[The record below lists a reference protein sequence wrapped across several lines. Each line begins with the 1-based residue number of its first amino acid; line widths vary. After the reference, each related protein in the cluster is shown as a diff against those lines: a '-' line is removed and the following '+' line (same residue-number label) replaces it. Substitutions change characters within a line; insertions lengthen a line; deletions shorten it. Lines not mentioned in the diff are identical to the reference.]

1 MRRPASAA
9 APGTR
14 NDILMNIVRKLVIL
28 SAAAALAGAVAS
40 CSEDAFMEQ
49 APQTGD
55 PRKIEVRIAATATRG
70 ADAATAR
77 SLRAEATQNPT
88 VYVGGEAPAAT
99 PQTRIAFDE
108 NDGTMRWTKG
118 DRIALWSYSSG
129 AAAFEN
135 VPFTLWY
142 PREDPSQ
149 GLFTGQVNAMA
160 AGTYDY
166 YAACPVPESA
176 AGTKVTYTIPT
187 VQNGRWNP
195 DLDIMLAKTSGA
207 ELREEIL
214 NDVTLRFRHQ
224 VHAFKITVP
233 EGRNLLGGP
242 IEKLRIEF
250 GLPVAGRMTWDL
262 ANPDAAPEGAG
273 AATGITLAF
282 DTPVDEGDS
291 FWVYLA
297 PADLTGVPVRFT
309 ATDGTE
315 FSWPLTGTAFR
326 NCTAGTITP
335 VKLTIGELR
344 PQQEYRLMVDPAHLG
359 EPVTRIDS
367 IVMPENYEF
376 PSLELRNVSEPI
388 AVDADGTCTTKYFE
402 DQPNPFTVDGYVRM
416 SVSSENTEGV
426 YGKRCDVR
434 DATADGCTVMS
445 PYLFFEDFSNVVSFN
460 SNDNHGSGSHVQ
472 NPDAIQLDQYGLPG
486 WTGARTG
493 AEGGNAVRCCCHF
506 EGALIAY
513 GRYNGR
519 IDSPAIG
526 VIRSGKRVDVTVTY
540 DYTGGTTQSG
550 KRASP
555 LYTYGY
561 TTRSGA
567 FKGNED
573 IESQIEGGISLSKTG
588 DYGSIDQTKTYTIP
602 DCTSSH
608 RLSWQVSNDG
618 KRGDAFFGDYFLYL
632 DNIRVTI
639 AH

>member
-28 SAAAALAGAVAS
+28 SAAAALAGVAAS

-70 ADAATAR
+70 ADAATTR
-77 SLRAEATQNPT
+77 SLRAEETQNPT
-88 VYVGGEAPAAT
+88 VYVGDEAPAAT

-118 DRIALWSYSSG
+118 DRIALWGYGSG
-129 AAAFEN
+129 SAAFEN

-195 DLDIMLAKTSGA
+195 ELDIMLAKSRGV

-224 VHAFKITVP
+224 VHALKITVP

-315 FSWPLTGTAFR
+315 FSWPLTGTTFR

-344 PQQEYRLMVDPAHLG
+344 PQQDFRLTIDPANLG
-359 EPVTRIDS
+359 EPVTEID
-367 IVMPENYEF
+367 ELAAGEGYAF
-376 PSLELRNVSEPI
+376 PTLELSNRTRTFTAN
-388 AVDADGTCTTKYFE
+388 ADGTFTTRIFCDLPLSQLPTAE
-402 DQPNPFTVDGYVRM
+402 LTVG
-416 SVSSENTEGV
+416 SENTTGV
-426 YGKRCDVR
+426 YGKHCEVSGL
-434 DATADGCTVMS
+434 TAEGCTIKA
-445 PYLFFEDFSNVVSFN
+445 PYLFSEDFSGVTG
-460 SNDNHGSGSHVQ
+460 NDAHADEKGDSAQEMSE
-472 NPDAIQLDQYGLPG
+472 AGLPG
-486 WTGARTG
+486 WTGCRWKTEAGTSVELRSYCGSHTLG
-493 AEGGNAVRCCCHF
+493 TNLRS
-506 EGALIAY
+506 
-513 GRYNGR
+513 GRL
-519 IDSPAIG
+519 DSPALACIRNGKQVSLRVSYDIG
-526 VIRSGKRVDVTVTY
+526 GATDEKNGVARCTFGW
-540 DYTGGTTQSG
+540 TTQSG
-550 KRASP
+550 PIAGGNGSQNYPENKIDEFDAGTNGTP
-555 LYTYGY
+555 TYLPEAKTSTLTGC
-561 TTRSGA
+561 TAATRLTWHIFYRKVSGT
-567 FKGNED
+567 FITNK
-573 IESQIEGGISLSKTG
+573 S
-588 DYGSIDQTKTYTIP
+588 
-602 DCTSSH
+602 
-608 RLSWQVSNDG
+608 
-618 KRGDAFFGDYFLYL
+618 FYFYM
-632 DNIRVTI
+632 DNVRVTI